1 MAGTGGAS
9 GAGDKALCLPP
20 GEGDLNVRSDMDE
33 LLVCL
38 TMLFLGLPPMI
49 APLPVEDWEPLL
61 TMRLVWMDPIGSG
74 EEVWERRAAAAAAD
88 DREAVDGDLLRKAAL
103 AAIEADE
110 LGGGPRGSG

>member
-1 MAGTGGAS
+1 
-9 GAGDKALCLPP
+9 
-20 GEGDLNVRSDMDE
+20 
-33 LLVCL
+33 
-38 TMLFLGLPPMI
+38 MI

-103 AAIEADE
+103 AAIAAEE
-110 LGGGPRGSG
+110 LGGGPRGCGCMIVVSTCHDGACCMSTELTGCELARLRLNKGILTTERLSLN